1 MLRPDQIAR
10 IEELQE
16 ELADVFIQEADPTN
30 WTAAG
35 KLPNEMSKDER
46 GDRHWDRKGA
56 MGTGAVLK
64 YTFDVLKA
72 HANPDDKGD
81 GASDEDLDAVIASA
95 EKKAKAAL
103 SRVMNKAQGK
113 AEFDKRTHGKA
124 H

>member
-16 ELADVFIQEADPTN
+16 ELADVFIQEADPQN

-35 KLPNEMSKDER
+35 KMPSDMSKDER

-64 YTFDVLKA
+64 YTLDILKT
-72 HANPDDKGD
+72 HTDPDK
-81 GASDEDLDAVIASA
+81 ASDNDDDAELDAIVANA
-95 EKKAKAAL
+95 EKRAKQAL
-103 SRVMNKAQGK
+103 SRVMNKASGK